1 MHTAQPLKKY
11 VLLTCLF
18 IGPLLQLIGDSLWL
32 TSNYTYS
39 WNIWREVS
47 YIFFVPGGFL
57 FAKRLEKQSFMWA
70 MIACTLFNIGCFG
83 AAAMMPL
90 FRLGDFYPIAGH
102 NEFPVVVQSVLDKKA
117 FAVTL
122 FPPGLCFPVS
132 LIVFGISFLKY
143 TIFSKLVAVAFIAC
157 GVLFWL
163 GNAGE
168 IDSLLIIGDAF
179 ILITFCYS
187 GYIIYNN
194 KTQYSM
200 QSPVYD

>member
-1 MHTAQPLKKY
+1 
-11 VLLTCLF
+11 
-18 IGPLLQLIGDSLWL
+18 
-32 TSNYTYS
+32 
-39 WNIWREVS
+39 
-47 YIFFVPGGFL
+47 
-57 FAKRLEKQSFMWA
+57 
-70 MIACTLFNIGCFG
+70 
-83 AAAMMPL
+83 
-90 FRLGDFYPIAGH
+90 
-102 NEFPVVVQSVLDKKA
+102 
-117 FAVTL
+117 
-122 FPPGLCFPVS
+122 
-132 LIVFGISFLKY
+132 LIVFGIGFLKY
-143 TIFSKLVAVAFIAC
+143 TIFSKLLAVAFIVY